1 VGSITTGETERL
13 SGVSSCGPRNTW
25 AVGAKGVILH
35 WDGARWSKSKNPSDK
50 NLTKVLCRSDKEVW
64 AIGDS
69 GTVLRFDGTAWSL
82 VESGT
87 GAQLVSLVYDGRKLW
102 IGGDRG
108 AVLVRK

>member
-1 VGSITTGETERL
+1 MSEA
-13 SGVSSCGPRNTW
+13 SCGPRNTW
-25 AVGAKGVILH
+25 SVGAKGVILH

>member
-1 VGSITTGETERL
+1 
-13 SGVSSCGPRNTW
+13 
-25 AVGAKGVILH
+25 
-35 WDGARWSKSKNPSDK
+35 
-50 NLTKVLCRSDKEVW
+50 VW